1 MYLNLRNP
9 KIIFSI
15 TQLSLLFSLVQEIT
29 AETKTSPTRPTK
41 FQIKPTLS
49 LLPKSVIATTSASNS
64 TTTSVAAKIHLQNTE
79 AHCPTLLYHRKSPWM
94 LVPTTKVW
102 FTNRWLC
109 RSCQYLKPNHRHLNP
124 SWTQLPSTILFKASM
139 NSPLKGLNFK
149 INLHVFFNILLKCIS
164 W

>member
-1 MYLNLRNP
+1 MRNP

-49 LLPKSVIATTSASNS
+49 LLPKSLIAAISASSS
-64 TTTSVAAKIHLQNTE
+64 TTTSVAAKIRLQNTE
-79 AHCPTLLYHRKSPWM
+79 VHCPTLLYHRKSPWM
-94 LVPTTKVW
+94 LVPPTKVW
-102 FTNRWLC
+102 ITNRRLC
-109 RSCQYLKPNHRHLNP
+109 RRCQDLKPNHRHLNP
-124 SWTQLPSTILFKASM
+124 LWTQLPSTILFEASM
-139 NSPLKGLNFK
+139 NPPLKGLNFK
-149 INLHVFFNILLKCIS
+149 INLYVFLNILLKCIN